1 MLRLNLD
8 AQVLVEFKK
17 INSNTTNVKVKRRQ
31 EKSTGLCIE
40 DSNTTN
46 VKVKHSFN
54 TCFFHCVKYSNTTN
68 VKVKL

>member
-46 VKVKHSFN
+46 VKVKH
-54 TCFFHCVKYSNTTN
+54 
-68 VKVKL
+68 